1 MREKYI
7 SLNIADLSSIGDPM
21 LAMLI
26 APVTKGRQMVN
37 VTPKNLFDGMALVLD
52 CDRKRAEAIVA
63 VIRMRYKKNQL
74 RIYDG
79 KKQI

>member
-1 MREKYI
+1 MKEKYFSI
-7 SLNIADLSSIGDPM
+7 NIADLSTHNDPT

-26 APVTKGRQMVN
+26 APVTKGRQMIN

-63 VIRMRYKKNQL
+63 VIRMRYRKNQL

-79 KKQI
+79 KKPV

>member
-1 MREKYI
+1 MKEKYFSI
-7 SLNIADLSSIGDPM
+7 NIVDLSTNNDPS

-52 CDRKRAEAIVA
+52 CDRGRAEAIVA
-63 VIRMRYKKNQL
+63 VIRMRYRKNQI

-79 KKQI
+79 KKLV